1 MTLAQLRYFCTAAR
15 LHSITQAADS
25 LFVTQPT
32 ISIAIRDLEKEFGI
46 PLFAHK
52 SGRLQMTEEGAL
64 FYEKASAILAMCDE
78 LRAEYSV
85 MAAHKSRVRI
95 GIPPLLSTVFF
106 PDLLTAFH
114 KEYPDIW
121 LELQEYGSVRAC
133 TLVQDEVLDAAL
145 VNMEMPDIEKHKTLT
160 LLTEP
165 LYFAVMKG
173 HPLEHN
179 TSVSLKDLDGQPLI
193 LYNQDSVQNQI
204 LQTRFEAQNIYPR
217 IILKSSQ
224 IPTIAN
230 FLRDGRCGCFL
241 YKDILPQ
248 LPEVIGIPLEPSVET
263 KAGLVWK
270 RGRYISKGLETFISF
285 CKEYYGN
292 SRPAFKA

>member
-114 KEYPDIW
+114 KEYPDVW
-121 LELQEYGSVRAC
+121 LELQEFGSVRAC
-133 TLVQDEVLDAAL
+133 SLVQDDMLDAAI
-145 VNMEMPDIEKHKTLT
+145 VNMEMPDIEKFKSHILR
-160 LLTEP
+160 TEP
-165 LYFAVMKG
+165 LFFPVASG
-173 HPLEHN
+173 HPFENKTIL
-179 TSVSLKDLDGQPLI
+179 SLKDLEGQPLI

-204 LQTRFEAQNIYPR
+204 LQSRFEALGVSPK

-224 IPTIAN
+224 IPTILS
-230 FLRDGRCGCFL
+230 FLREGSCGCFL

-248 LPEVIGIPLEPSVET
+248 LPGVTGIPLESPIET
-263 KAGLVWK
+263 KVGLVWK
-270 RGRYISKGLETFISF
+270 RGRFMSRGMETFLSF
-285 CKEYYGN
+285 CKKYYG
-292 SRPAFKA
+292 